1 MNHVGLVDHDR
12 SFAILKRV
20 RPSRLKKDG
29 TTYIYRHVYIC
40 TYAYA
45 TRVSL
50 LLLYPSVFQLLAPLL
65 SCGYVCIIA
74 TNISHRP
81 TFRSTTQHNHCR
93 IIMVFLVFFFF
104 FFSSLASDEV
114 STSFNITVSSFKSYN
129 RIFIYILV
137 IYIIYIIYIIL
148 KLTRYI
154 LLTRHT

>member
-93 IIMVFLVFFFF
+93 IIMVFLVFFSFF
-104 FFSSLASDEV
+104 FP
-114 STSFNITVSSFKSYN
+114 
-129 RIFIYILV
+129 
-137 IYIIYIIYIIL
+137 
-148 KLTRYI
+148 LTRPMRFPHRLILQYQVLNHIIVFLYI
-154 LLTRHT
+154 Y